1 MSELTVG
8 QRSIQGAGFH
18 EPPHSRRRSG
28 TRGLVA
34 SIFGCLFGLIGVF
47 ILAIIFV
54 PLAILCSAIGL
65 VRASR
70 IWIAGVAL
78 LGLLLAAAG
87 VVTSPTLLLVAGVLS
102 LLPANP
108 GPASLPSTAQLAQR
122 QTDKVTSLPPSNA
135 DRTTAQTSMP
145 NGAQVD
151 RVASTGRRFVPLASE
166 PGLHW
171 SQANSTA
178 EWFEI
183 TQPMVGCSE
192 VQDSPELQQ
201 TAKRAILAW
210 RTRTSLP
217 PNCQVFQPGKR
228 LLLDTQQT
236 EAERQQLLKL
246 WEMNCRTGCVPFA
259 SPVYMP
265 PWRIVGPYLRPS
277 APPPGW
283 E

>member
-1 MSELTVG
+1 MSELAAG
-8 QRSIQGAGFH
+8 QRLIQGAGFR

-54 PLAILCSAIGL
+54 PLAILCSTIGL
-65 VRASR
+65 IRASR

-102 LLPANP
+102 LLPANQ

-122 QTDKVTSLPPSNA
+122 QTDKVTSPPLSNA
-135 DRTTAQTSMP
+135 DRIIGQTNMP

-151 RVASTGRRFVPLASE
+151 RVASTARRFVPLASE

-183 TQPMVGCSE
+183 TQPMVGCSD
-192 VQDSPELQQ
+192 VQDSPELRQS
-201 TAKRAILAW
+201 AMRAISAW
-210 RTRTSLP
+210 TARTSFP
-217 PNCQVFQPGKR
+217 TNCRVFQPGKR
-228 LLLDTQQT
+228 LLLDTQQS

-246 WEMNCRTGCVPFA
+246 WEMNCRAECTPFA
-259 SPVYMP
+259 SPVYLP